1 MRCDECQAKVEAYFD
16 NELDEQTTG
25 LVAQHL
31 AACPSC
37 ANAYGKLEREQEL
50 YLHYECE
57 AQASPAFWDNVMAR
71 SVQNNTTQVF
81 QPLSRLRGWL
91 ANFSTP
97 RFSPTLTALF
107 VLVAVGI
114 TIGVMRYVNSGEN
127 VATPAVSVSQNGG
140 VPAQLPTATRQETG
154 INPAKQTQDNG
165 TAVEGSKAGVKEQPQ
180 LAQSSV
186 GRKEKFVLAAGGENA
201 GRINRQPQA
210 NGRKPTPYEL
220 VREAEQKY
228 VAAIAMLSR
237 DVNSR
242 RSRLDPK
249 MAARFEQTLAAVER
263 TINDTRRAVR
273 QHPGDPVAAQY
284 MLTAYAKKV
293 DVLREMA
300 SF

>member
-1 MRCDECQAKVEAYFD
+1 MRCEECRDKVEDYFD
-16 NELDEQTTG
+16 NELDEQTTD

-31 AACPSC
+31 AACRLC
-37 ANAYGKLEREQEL
+37 ANVYGKLEREQEL
-50 YLHYECE
+50 YLEYECE

-71 SVQNNTTQVF
+71 SAQNNTAQIL
-81 QPLSRLRGWL
+81 QPLSGLRGWL
-91 ANFSTP
+91 SNFSTP
-97 RFSPTLTALF
+97 RFSPSLTALL
-107 VLVAVGI
+107 VLVAIGL
-114 TIGVMRYVNSGEN
+114 TIGVMRYVNSGERS
-127 VATPAVSVSQNGG
+127 ATPAVTVSQNGG
-140 VPAQLPTATRQETG
+140 APAQLPTTLPETG
-154 INPAKQTQDNG
+154 INSANETQGNG
-165 TAVEGSKAGVKEQPQ
+165 ATGVGSKPDVKVQPQ
-180 LAQSSV
+180 TARNSV
-186 GRKEKFVLAAGGENA
+186 GRKERFVLAAGRENA

-210 NGRKPTPYEL
+210 SGRKPTPYEL

-263 TINDTRRAVR
+263 TIADTRRAVR
-273 QHPGDPVAAQY
+273 EHPGDPVAAQY

>member
-1 MRCDECQAKVEAYFD
+1 MRCEECRAKVEDYFD
-16 NELDEQTTG
+16 NELDEQTTD

-31 AACPSC
+31 AACRLC
-37 ANAYGKLEREQEL
+37 ASAYARLEREQEL
-50 YLHYECE
+50 YLQYECE

-71 SVQNNTTQVF
+71 SAQGNTTQAF
-81 QPLSRLRGWL
+81 QSLNGLRGWL
-91 ANFSTP
+91 SSFSTP
-97 RFSPTLTALF
+97 RFSSSLTAL
-107 VLVAVGI
+107 LVIVAIGL
-114 TIGVMRYVNSGEN
+114 TIGVMRYVNSGDRS
-127 VATPAVSVSQNGG
+127 AASAVNVSQNRGTP
-140 VPAQLPTATRQETG
+140 VQLPTTTPETD
-154 INPAKQTQDNG
+154 INPVNETEGNKATG
-165 TAVEGSKAGVKEQPQ
+165 EGSKALVKEQPQ
-180 LAQSSV
+180 IAGSNV
-186 GRKEKFVLAAGGENA
+186 GRKEKLLLAASAGNA
-201 GRINRQPQA
+201 GRLNRQPQA
-210 NGRKPTPYEL
+210 NGRRPTPDEL

-249 MAARFEQTLAAVER
+249 MAARFDQTLAAVER

-273 QHPGDPVAAQY
+273 EHPGDPVAAQY